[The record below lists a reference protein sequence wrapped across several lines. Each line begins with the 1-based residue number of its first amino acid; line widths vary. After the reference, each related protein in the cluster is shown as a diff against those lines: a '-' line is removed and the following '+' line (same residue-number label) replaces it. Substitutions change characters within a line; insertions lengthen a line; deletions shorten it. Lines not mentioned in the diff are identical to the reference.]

1 MRRDHGMAEQS
12 KATGGRGGAGVARPD
27 TPVFAGGAAAPPA
40 TPSLPTEPAVWP
52 GGTTR
57 TAVVAAAVS
66 GVWTMTLLA
75 FAVEPGPTRTAGLDT
90 LGLPL
95 SLLAATGAAVGLAG
109 GAVILNDL
117 IDRRRDLALRRD
129 APAPPA
135 PPDDAQPP
143 TPRPALGGRAA
154 GVLVVAMLG
163 LGVGCAAVLGF
174 ASAAVAALL
183 AAAIVFYNL
192 VGRFLPAVGIVTL
205 GLLHA
210 LGMGVPNP
218 AAAFAWPVLLTLT
231 HVLAAGVARHRLED
245 RRPRLRGVDL
255 AGVLLGWGFWSLG
268 LLTLIRH
275 RGGWTL
281 GPDLRWAWVGPTL
294 AVVVFV
300 LLAAWLTRHRRVSAS
315 ARRRA
320 AARFRRLSMLWLVV
334 YDAAWLLSAAL
345 IWQTAAV
352 FAAAGA
358 VGLIGWVLAQ
368 RHA

>member
-1 MRRDHGMAEQS
+1 
-12 KATGGRGGAGVARPD
+12 
-27 TPVFAGGAAAPPA
+27 
-40 TPSLPTEPAVWP
+40 
-52 GGTTR
+52 
-57 TAVVAAAVS
+57 
-66 GVWTMTLLA
+66 MTLLA

-117 IDRRRDLALRRD
+117 IDRRRDLALRRGLP
-129 APAPPA
+129 APAEADDPPA
-135 PPDDAQPP
+135 A
-143 TPRPALGGRAA
+143 PRPAFGGRAA
-154 GVLVVAMLG
+154 GVLVVTMLG
-163 LGVGCAAVLGF
+163 LGVGCAAVLG
-174 ASAAVAALL
+174 SAPFAVAALL
-183 AAAIVFYNL
+183 AAVIVFYNL

-231 HVLAAGVARHRLED
+231 HVLAAGVARHRLD
-245 RRPRLRGVDL
+245 NRRPRLRGVDL

-294 AVVVFV
+294 AVAVFV
-300 LLAAWLTRHRRVSAS
+300 LLAAWLTRHRRASAS

-320 AARFRRLSMLWLVV
+320 AARFRRLSVLWLVV
-334 YDAAWLLSAAL
+334 YDAAWLLSAGL
-345 IWQTAAV
+345 TWQAGTV
-352 FAAAGA
+352 VTAAGA

-368 RHA
+368 RHG